1 MYINSPVKMNTPYTV
16 PAQFRAPLMRPKR
29 VPGEDYEQAMRDYHD
44 EFERRLALVPL
55 APPLPFQ
62 DAETED
68 DDTDEDEDD
77 YLSDVDTDEDDY
89 EDDDHPNHFEEN
101 PMKPVNYVLKSVPV
115 VELYERM
122 PDDCCFCMEELSRA
136 EAVTTNCGHSFCGGC
151 FARYRKRTCPCCR
164 QHVNRLTTY
173 YAYRSVDDNDDK
185 QEL

>member
-1 MYINSPVKMNTPYTV
+1 
-16 PAQFRAPLMRPKR
+16 
-29 VPGEDYEQAMRDYHD
+29 
-44 EFERRLALVPL
+44 LVPL
-55 APPLPFQ
+55 APPSPFQ

-68 DDTDEDEDD
+68 EDTDEDDDD
-77 YLSDVDTDEDDY
+77 YLSDEDTDEDDDD
-89 EDDDHPNHFEEN
+89 DDDHPNHFEEN

-151 FARYRKRTCPCCR
+151 FTRYRKRTCPCCR

-173 YAYRSVDDNDDK
+173 YAYRSVDNDDK